1 MAGIWGKG
9 WWVNDCGSFLG
20 SGGQRLW
27 QVMGYGVVAEVV
39 AVSGVWGGGQIDCGS
54 HFGVRG
60 GGQKLWQSNGVRGGG
75 QTAEIRNSNADF
87 RNFTHAPVS
96 ANCSSCGC

>member
-1 MAGIWGKG
+1 VAGIWGKG

-39 AVSGVWGGGQIDCGS
+39 AVSGVWGGGQSIVAG
-54 HFGVRG
+54 
-60 GGQKLWQSNGVRGGG
+60 NGVRGGG